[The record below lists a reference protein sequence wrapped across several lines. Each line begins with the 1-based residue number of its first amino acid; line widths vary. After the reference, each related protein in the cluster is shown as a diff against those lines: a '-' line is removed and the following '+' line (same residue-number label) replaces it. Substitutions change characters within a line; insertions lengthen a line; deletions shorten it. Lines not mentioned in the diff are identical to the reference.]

1 MRSAQTNRRPTL
13 DQAVALHNEGALPKA
28 ARLYE
33 RALRETPRAFQPV
46 FLLGVLRLQ
55 QGDAADAERRLR
67 QALEINPGHADAWFH
82 LAEILSAKGDADAA
96 ETAYAEATR
105 QQPPHALACFKLG
118 LLRDRQGRSVDARA
132 AYERALAVRPDFP
145 EALNNLGN
153 LLRAAGMLDEGKAR
167 LRQAIALRPQFLAP
181 YLNLARLLEV
191 ERHQPMSACEALEAA
206 VRACPDQ
213 AEAQLTLGALLAR
226 IGQTE
231 RAIEHYER
239 ALQINPEYAEAY
251 NNVGVLFL
259 EQGFIDDARVCFER
273 AIERQPALA
282 EAHNNLGNLYSQLE
296 QYDAAR
302 ASFARAIELRAAF
315 AEPHNGLGIVLNELG
330 DVEAAE
336 ACFRAALERND
347 RFPEALANLGAALQ
361 RKGDVDAARHCYE
374 ESLRLAPS
382 IALQIKMAMM
392 LPPIARSVEDLAE
405 GRLRLDRRL
414 SELLTAGGRTREE
427 ELLKYPATGFYL
439 AYHGEND
446 RAILQKLAQVHSS
459 VCPTL
464 EYRASNL
471 ERPRAAGRPVR
482 LGFVSRFFFNHSVGN
497 FFNPIIDHLARLDG
511 FEVYLFGVGH
521 KEDNILRRTAAACR
535 EYVQLSARSLEAAR
549 RAIEEREIDIL
560 VYADIGM
567 DPFTYLLSFSRLAR
581 TQCVLQGH
589 SDTSG
594 VPSIDYFVSSRMI
607 EPPDAQE
614 QYSER
619 LLLLE
624 ELPMSLRAYPPLD
637 GSSSRED
644 LGLPAV
650 GRLYVCPMKLH
661 KIHPEMD
668 ALVAAILDRDAEGW
682 VVFFAERGNE
692 SWTSALRERLA
703 RIAPASSL
711 ARALFL
717 PFAADFE
724 QFRAII
730 AAADVALDTPRHS
743 GGTTANICISVG
755 TPIVS
760 IRGSTC
766 RGRGPA
772 VFYEMMGI
780 AEGIVSTAQE
790 YVDAAVGI
798 ANDKARRAALSG
810 MIRERAPRLQR
821 NAQVLDAYADLFR
834 RMAHGDALP
843 VASDEQRPQSEAA
856 CARIVDAAQAASI
869 RRGMQLQQDGRLTDA
884 EEVYL
889 EVLRSDPQCADA
901 WQLLGVIA
909 LQIQDAAA
917 ALPLI
922 ARAIE
927 LDPSQ
932 AHYFNNLGNALFAQK
947 KLDDAEAMYRQAIA
961 LAPTYPEAVYN
972 LGNTLQILQRYEEA
986 LVCYE
991 RAVELKPDYPDALF
1005 SAAGLFQARGDY
1017 PTAQQWYGRL
1027 LEMAPGYTAG
1037 YLHLGRR
1044 LFQAGNLHD
1053 GVASYQEY
1061 LRHCKLK
1068 RPNDTY
1074 TGTKVVAL
1082 SSVKQWCA
1090 ASGSRY
1096 ELVRP
1101 AEQQYVEA
1109 PRFSEPPAHAVPAS
1123 AGVLHEL
1130 YLAEIP
1136 DAIVLGWHDVVLAD
1150 GGQTALYDMATCN
1163 ADDAIEV
1170 EHGGIRY
1177 ASRDHLL
1184 MHELRKDSLPVD
1196 RGVLIAGRGRD
1207 SFAHWVIDFLP
1218 RLWIL
1223 DQFPEYA
1230 EWPLLIDAGLYPQQ
1244 IESLQALNRSG
1255 RPLVTLASDTAYEID
1270 RVVQLSDLSGMR
1282 RQTYRPFA
1290 SPSGNEVTVSRHAL
1304 AYLKHAFAPAATLR
1318 RDGPRLYVSRLHQ
1331 TQFRRMENERE
1342 IEDLL
1347 RRRGFEV
1354 IYPEQLSFAEQVRLF
1369 SEASV
1374 LAGAGGSN
1382 MINCI
1387 FAPRGAQIL
1396 LFTQW
1401 HPKINYYFFSHLAQL
1416 NGHCLEYVLGEVTR
1430 RHTFY
1435 YQNDFVVDLA
1445 KIEKGLAA
1453 LN

>member
-1 MRSAQTNRRPTL
+1 M
-13 DQAVALHNEGALPKA
+13 
-28 ARLYE
+28 
-33 RALRETPRAFQPV
+33 
-46 FLLGVLRLQ
+46 
-55 QGDAADAERRLR
+55 
-67 QALEINPGHADAWFH
+67 
-82 LAEILSAKGDADAA
+82 
-96 ETAYAEATR
+96 
-105 QQPPHALACFKLG
+105 
-118 LLRDRQGRSVDARA
+118 
-132 AYERALAVRPDFP
+132 
-145 EALNNLGN
+145 
-153 LLRAAGMLDEGKAR
+153 
-167 LRQAIALRPQFLAP
+167 
-181 YLNLARLLEV
+181 
-191 ERHQPMSACEALEAA
+191 
-206 VRACPDQ
+206 
-213 AEAQLTLGALLAR
+213 
-226 IGQTE
+226 
-231 RAIEHYER
+231 
-239 ALQINPEYAEAY
+239 
-251 NNVGVLFL
+251 
-259 EQGFIDDARVCFER
+259 
-273 AIERQPALA
+273 
-282 EAHNNLGNLYSQLE
+282 
-296 QYDAAR
+296 
-302 ASFARAIELRAAF
+302 RAAF

-330 DVEAAE
+330 DVDAAE

-361 RKGDVDAARHCYE
+361 RKGDVDAARRCYE

-382 IALQIKMAMM
+382 VALQIKVAMM
-392 LPPIARSVEDLAE
+392 LPPIVRSVEDIVAS
-405 GRLRLDRRL
+405 RLRLERRL
-414 SELLTAGGRTREE
+414 SELLAAGGRAREE

-446 RAILQKLAQVHSS
+446 RAILEKLAKVHSS

-471 ERPRAAGRPVR
+471 ERPRAVGRPLR

-521 KEDNILRRTAAACR
+521 KEDSILRRTASACR
-535 EYVQLSARSLEAAR
+535 EFVQLSSRSLQAAR
-549 RAIEEREIDIL
+549 QAIEEREIDIL

-594 VPSIDYFVSSRMI
+594 VPSIDYFVSSRLI

-614 QYSER
+614 QYTER
-619 LLLLE
+619 LLLLD
-624 ELPMSLRAYPPLD
+624 ELPMSLRPYPPLARP
-637 GSSSRED
+637 SSRAD
-644 LGLPAV
+644 LGLPMT

-668 ALVAAILDRDAEGW
+668 ALVAGILEQDAEGH
-682 VVFFAERGNE
+682 VVFFAERSNE

-703 RIAPASSL
+703 RIAPAASL
-711 ARALFL
+711 GRVLFL

-760 IRGSTC
+760 IRGRTC

-780 AEGIVSTAQE
+780 TDGIVGTPQE

-798 ANDKARRAALSG
+798 ANDQARRAALSA

-834 RMAHGDALP
+834 RMAQGAALP
-843 VASDEQRPQSEAA
+843 VATGEPQPMSHPPAVPASDPTDIASIQRGMHLHQNG
-856 CARIVDAAQAASI
+856 RLVDAK
-869 RRGMQLQQDGRLTDA
+869 
-884 EEVYL
+884 EVYL
-889 EVLRSDPQCADA
+889 EVLRTDPRCADA
-901 WQLLGVIA
+901 WHLLGVIA
-909 LQIQDAAA
+909 LQIQDAGAA
-917 ALPLI
+917 MPLI

-947 KLDDAEAMYRQAIA
+947 NLDDAEAMYRQAIA
-961 LAPTYPEAVYN
+961 LVPAYPEAVYN
-972 LGNTLQILQRYEEA
+972 LGNTLQILQRYDEA

-991 RAVELKPDYPDALF
+991 RAVGLKPDYADALF

-1017 PTAQQWYGRL
+1017 PTAQEWYGRL
-1027 LEMAPGYTAG
+1027 LAMAPGYTEG

-1044 LFQAGNLHD
+1044 LFRDGNLQD
-1053 GVASYQEY
+1053 GVACYQEY
-1061 LRHCKLK
+1061 LRQCKLK
-1068 RPNDTY
+1068 RPSDTY
-1074 TGTKVVAL
+1074 TATNVVAL
-1082 SSVKQWCA
+1082 KSVKQWCA

-1101 AEQQYVEA
+1101 SEQQYVEA
-1109 PRFSEPPAHAVPAS
+1109 PRFSEPPAQEVPAS

-1130 YLAEIP
+1130 YLAEIR
-1136 DAIVLGWHDVVLAD
+1136 DAVILGWHDVVLAD
-1150 GGQTALYDMATCN
+1150 AGQTALYDMATRN

-1184 MHELRKDSLPVD
+1184 MHELRKDTLPVD

-1207 SFAHWVIDFLP
+1207 SFAHWLIDFLP

-1230 EWPLLIDAGLYPQQ
+1230 DWPLLIDAGLYPQQ

-1270 RVVQLSDLSGMR
+1270 RVVQLSDLSAMR

-1290 SPSGNEVTVSRHAL
+1290 NPSGNEVTVSKDAL
-1304 AYLKHAFAPAATLR
+1304 AYLKQAFAPAATLR
-1318 RDGPRLYVSRLHQ
+1318 RDGLRLYVSRLHQ

-1369 SEASV
+1369 SQASV

-1416 NGHCLEYVLGEVTR
+1416 NGQCLEYVLGEVTR
-1430 RHTFY
+1430 RHAFY

-1445 KIEKGLAA
+1445 KIEQALAA
-1453 LN
+1453 LD